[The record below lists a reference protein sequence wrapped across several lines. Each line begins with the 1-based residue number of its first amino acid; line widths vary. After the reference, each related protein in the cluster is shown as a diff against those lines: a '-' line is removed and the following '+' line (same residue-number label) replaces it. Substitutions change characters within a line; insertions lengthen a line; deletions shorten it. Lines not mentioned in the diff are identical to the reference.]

1 MLSNSQP
8 PVLGAQPPV
17 LRALELAAMSWKGDD
32 SWKAASSW
40 APKTGPPY
48 TASASSAGHVWDV
61 APDPADAQEEAGT
74 TWKGKG
80 TKGQKEGAAKGKG
93 KKGKDATGKAAEDAK
108 QGGKKRSAPER
119 EPELT
124 EDDVTNVKPFSDPS
138 EDSHINFEEH
148 IFRDLYGKLVMFPL
162 KVDKRPEEEHR
173 GYRRL
178 VDHYTFEYSTA
189 EHNYIQ
195 KDTHGQIMSRS
206 VRVAVPD
213 PGAQV
218 IEVNVKFPDNN
229 NMNEVLSFHRVVPR
243 APTWVTVDVDLH
255 GKRWLISAVIP
266 AS

>member
-1 MLSNSQP
+1 VLSNSQP

-17 LRALELAAMSWKGDD
+17 LRALELAAMSWKADD

-40 APKTGPPY
+40 APKGDPPY

-61 APDPADAQEEAGT
+61 APDPADAQEESSTA
-74 TWKGKG
+74 WKGKG
-80 TKGQKEGAAKGKG
+80 KTRQADGAAKGKG

-124 EDDVTNVKPFSDPS
+124 EDDITRVQPFPDPA
-138 EDSHINFEEH
+138 EDSHMNFDEH
-148 IFRDLYGKLVMFPL
+148 RLRGLYAKYVMFPL
-162 KVDKRPEEEHR
+162 KVDKRPEEQHR

-178 VDHYTFEYSTA
+178 VDHYTFEYSPA
-189 EHNYIQ
+189 EHTYIQ
-195 KDTHGQIMSRS
+195 KDMHENVMSRS

-213 PGAQV
+213 AGAQV
-218 IEVNVKFPDNN
+218 IDVNVKFPDNN
-229 NMNEVLSFHRVVPR
+229 NIDEVLSFHRVVPR
-243 APTWVTVDVDLH
+243 APTWVTVDKDLH